1 MFPVTIAELNKP
13 LSYALR
19 KEDLQIS
26 ALAHNTLIENN
37 IKSGDIVNVPD
48 AESEQGIRFINTKPI
63 FKVNETTKCVQKRKK
78 RVNDNQI
85 STVDS
90 SLHNGDSIFLQGC
103 TWDPSMWA
111 CAYDAAIM
119 SFFALYVTTTSNWK
133 TDWSTQTTLSQIL
146 VNDLE
151 YLLAD
156 DTYKSSQ
163 FNFVQNS
170 LRSTL
175 IDKNPTLFLQEPMP
189 VAVSDILENICSL
202 NQNCVSCLL

>member
-1 MFPVTIAELNKP
+1 M
-13 LSYALR
+13 
-19 KEDLQIS
+19 
-26 ALAHNTLIENN
+26 
-37 IKSGDIVNVPD
+37 
-48 AESEQGIRFINTKPI
+48 
-63 FKVNETTKCVQKRKK
+63 KK

-119 SFFALYVTTTSNWK
+119 SFFALYVTAISNWK
-133 TDWSTQTTLSQIL
+133 TDWSTQMTLSPRL

-151 YLLAD
+151 NLLAD
-156 DTYKSSQ
+156 DTYTSSQ
-163 FNFVQNS
+163 LNFVQNS
-170 LRSTL
+170 LQSSL
-175 IDKNPTLFLQEPMP
+175 IDKNPTLFPQEPMP

-202 NQNCVSCLL
+202 NQNRVSCLSCLQSSPETYDPLELNAIPTFFQQSSLIHCGLNMHLYQT